1 MTFVDHLSQYAPA
14 QWVSAIETLAPE
26 IHAIDLNASRVWF
39 ALFPAGPSPD
49 RIASSHAFLFGHRHW
64 PFIKRASLAAA
75 RESEWAAE
83 LPDLIVTI
91 ADHATRTA
99 QVDRDQLL
107 GVTAASLLTLRHVGL
122 DAFTA
127 SPGTVQLP
135 HWSHVRSVRQVRGA
149 RVRRRWQ
156 VFGTSSH
163 RICFSEATRD
173 AHCEVP
179 SGSTIGSA
187 LPVAERR
194 CGSTCTGACVVGVLA
209 GAQALSAI
217 DDKEQALL
225 TMAGVRQVV
234 SADGAPLIRLACHAR
249 PTGDVT
255 LAFPNP
261 IRPTI

>member
-1 MTFVDHLSQYAPA
+1 VTFVDHLSQYAPA
-14 QWVSAIETLAPE
+14 QWAGAIETLAPE

-39 ALFPAGPSPD
+39 ALFPTGPSPD
-49 RIASSHAFLFGHRHW
+49 QIASSHAFLFGHRHW
-64 PFIKRASLAAA
+64 PQIKRAILATAKECA
-75 RESEWAAE
+75 WAAG

-122 DAFTA
+122 EAFTA
-127 SPGTVQLP
+127 APGTVQLP
-135 HWSHVRSVRQVRGA
+135 HWSHVRSVRQVRSA

-156 VFGTSSH
+156 VLGTSSH
-163 RICFSEATRD
+163 RVRFSEATRD
-173 AHCEVP
+173 AYCDVP
-179 SGSTIGSA
+179 SGATIASA
-187 LPVAERR
+187 LPASERR

-225 TMAGVRQVV
+225 TKVGVRQVM
-234 SADGAPLIRLACHAR
+234 SADSAPLIRLACHAR

-261 IRPTI
+261 VRPTI